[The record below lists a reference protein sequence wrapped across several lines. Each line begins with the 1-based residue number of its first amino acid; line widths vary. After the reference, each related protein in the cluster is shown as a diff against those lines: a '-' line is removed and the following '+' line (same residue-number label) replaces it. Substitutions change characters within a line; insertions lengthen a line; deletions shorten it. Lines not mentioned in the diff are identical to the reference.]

1 MQKLKSIVF
10 VAGVML
16 LILAAAVGYLSIKY
30 LAAILPPTATRTK
43 AFIPFRPIKSC
54 PSRCRIRGPA
64 DATAA

>member
-30 LAAILPPTATRTK
+30 LSAIA
-43 AFIPFRPIKSC
+43 
-54 PSRCRIRGPA
+54 PA
-64 DATAA
+64 DSY